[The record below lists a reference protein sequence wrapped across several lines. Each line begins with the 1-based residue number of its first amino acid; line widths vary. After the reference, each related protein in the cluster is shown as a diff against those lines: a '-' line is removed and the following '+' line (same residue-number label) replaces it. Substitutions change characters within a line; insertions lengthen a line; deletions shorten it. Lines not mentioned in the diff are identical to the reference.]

1 MCFSTPQCSHWS
13 HPCDLRDR
21 SVAPLARSLPWAWS
35 AGPGQA
41 ELCSPFPGRAEP
53 PGLSQR
59 PRKGRRSP
67 AQAEALPV
75 LPLPCKLPT
84 FFHLFPAPCTSSP
97 YATVT
102 SRSLHCPPC
111 QPPTWGTPGTGR
123 GSRGQCWKKRRPAE
137 PGVRCCSCQGLSLT
151 HLTLFL
157 LCPHQR
163 DLAQAWGGGAPGG

>member
-1 MCFSTPQCSHWS
+1 MTSGTGPWPRLPGACHGHGVQGPAKQSFAPPSLGEQSPQAS
-13 HPCDLRDR
+13 P
-21 SVAPLARSLPWAWS
+21 SVL
-35 AGPGQA
+35 
-41 ELCSPFPGRAEP
+41 GRA
-53 PGLSQR
+53 GGAQH
-59 PRKGRRSP
+59 KRRRCQCCLFP
-67 AQAEALPV
+67 ANSRL
-75 LPLPCKLPT
+75 
-84 FFHLFPAPCTSSP
+84 FFHLSPAPCTSSP